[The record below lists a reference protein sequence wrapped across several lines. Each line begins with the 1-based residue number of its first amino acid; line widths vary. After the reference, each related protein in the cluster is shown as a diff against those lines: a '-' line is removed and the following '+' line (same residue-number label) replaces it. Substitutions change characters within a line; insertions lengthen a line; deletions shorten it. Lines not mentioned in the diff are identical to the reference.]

1 MAPFPQPSLTGPN
14 NVTTLAHAV
23 RGAVEAKHPPS
34 LAHSESN
41 PLDSETIIFI
51 ICFVTI
57 FFSSII
63 LIIIVDL
70 IRKSDFTWLGNLLF
84 RRRRNNAR
92 RPENEGTAEG
102 IAVITMPANAA
113 VADRQ

>member
-14 NVTTLAHAV
+14 NVTTLAHA
-23 RGAVEAKHPPS
+23 
-34 LAHSESN
+34 
-41 PLDSETIIFI
+41 TIIFI

-57 FFSSII
+57 LFSFII
-63 LIIIVDL
+63 LIIIIDL

-84 RRRRNNAR
+84 RRRHNNAR
-92 RPENEGTAEG
+92 RPESEGTAEG
-102 IAVITMPANAA
+102 IEVITMPANAA